1 MEEKNKPSTPS
12 QTQMFAFKEYTEITK
27 RVMKYD
33 DDDCV
38 KNNQNR
44 VSELVHKILDK
55 YDSISW
61 SHQEVEN
68 KLIETKLMH
77 AEAVEAKE
85 RLQIELDAAYEYNK
99 KMTVKSKKSDS
110 NNNSFEKVSIYHLC
124 FGACL

>member
-55 YDSISW
+55 YDSIS
-61 SHQEVEN
+61 
-68 KLIETKLMH
+68 
-77 AEAVEAKE
+77 
-85 RLQIELDAAYEYNK
+85 
-99 KMTVKSKKSDS
+99 
-110 NNNSFEKVSIYHLC
+110 
-124 FGACL
+124 